1 MKTSST
7 NLAKDINF
15 LDLCGVILI
24 IIAAFILQFFKHEL
38 PCPLCI
44 LQRAGLYLVA
54 FGLLMNI
61 NGIGLVLRNYAISGF
76 GAMFMGVTA
85 LRQMLLHIVPGTG
98 AYGDAV
104 LGIHL
109 YTWSLI
115 IAFLFLVSIF
125 TSMLLNIQS
134 NHAPSDHGIL
144 WLKRLGKITNVLFLV
159 LALFTSITTF
169 MECGLSF
176 CPDNPI
182 HYRFAHQSNE
192 DSRYA

>member
-1 MKTSST
+1 MKPSQT

-15 LDLCGVILI
+15 LDLCGILLI
-24 IIAAFILQFFKHEL
+24 IVAAFILQFFKHEL

-44 LQRAGLYLVA
+44 LQRAGLYFIAL
-54 FGLLMNI
+54 GLLMNI

-85 LRQMLLHIVPGTG
+85 LRQMLLHIVPGSG
-98 AYGDAV
+98 AYGDAIW
-104 LGIHL
+104 GIHL

-125 TSMLLNIQS
+125 TSMLFNIQNNKPLS
-134 NHAPSDHGIL
+134 TDHGIL
-144 WLKRLGKITNVLFLV
+144 WLKRLGKIVNILFLI

-176 CPDNPI
+176 CPDNPM
-182 HYRFAHQSNE
+182 HYRFAHHNASV
-192 DSRYA
+192 

>member
-1 MKTSST
+1 MKPSQT

-15 LDLCGVILI
+15 LDLCGILLI
-24 IIAAFILQFFKHEL
+24 IAAAFILQFFKHEL

-44 LQRAGLYLVA
+44 LQRAGLYFIA

-85 LRQMLLHIVPGTG
+85 LRQMLLHIVPGSG
-98 AYGDAV
+98 AYGDAIW
-104 LGIHL
+104 GIHL

-125 TSMLLNIQS
+125 TSMLLNIQNNKPLS
-134 NHAPSDHGIL
+134 TDHSIL
-144 WLKRLGKITNVLFLV
+144 WLKRLGKIVNILFLI

-176 CPDNPI
+176 CPDNPM
-182 HYRFAHQSNE
+182 HYRFAHHNASV
-192 DSRYA
+192 